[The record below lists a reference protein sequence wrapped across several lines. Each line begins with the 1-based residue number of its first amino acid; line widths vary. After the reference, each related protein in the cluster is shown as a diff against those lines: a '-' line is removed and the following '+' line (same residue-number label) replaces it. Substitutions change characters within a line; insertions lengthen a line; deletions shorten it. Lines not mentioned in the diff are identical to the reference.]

1 MPISSSSSVFNTAFE
16 VGLRVDIL
24 LDESGRDL
32 DALTIQLAD
41 FVATYGK
48 EFNISGFS
56 AQGDNPYMYCEFE
69 SREALVV
76 DALKRLVLDGYLLP
90 SATRD
95 GIVYRTTLA
104 GHRFARSLDSDY
116 ADEYRDAAGPALE
129 LVNRRGTK
137 AMLAALRARSEGAT
151 RKEDP
156 DE

>member
-1 MPISSSSSVFNTAFE
+1 MPISNNGVFNTVFE
-16 VGLRVDIL
+16 VGLRVVVL

-41 FVATYGK
+41 FIATFGK
-48 EFNISGFS
+48 EFHISSSS

-90 SATRD
+90 SATKD

-104 GHRFARSLDSDY
+104 GHRLAQSLDSDY
-116 ADEYRDAAGPALE
+116 ADEYRNAAGPALE